1 MSSRHDSNDDSGARE
16 LDGDVQTGGGEVDP
30 EDKATELWAPVARD
44 LFKDELL
51 AKVMRNAGGPAAADE
66 HETSVVP
73 TPREPVAAPV
83 AKQAPATRSAPVTA
97 PAPALDPNDTST
109 SPGFEPAVEHSR
121 PQIPRIEPE
130 EQATV
135 SDGPEPEELP
145 TLPAEEPEEDPTL
158 PEAFLASQSIS
169 GELETAA
176 PRREPEDQDT
186 DRTPVMVDGLD
197 GETLCMSPQERAASF
212 GAKQRT
218 ADQDEDFARAEEE
231 ANRLLEEKV
240 EVSGEEGEAARRL
253 AYEAAL
259 RARDD
264 TESTVIVETPRYVK
278 PVPHECRICGH
289 KITKPRTRRL
299 RGPVHSVN
307 GFRCEKCFNV
317 FCAAHVERVSGLWES
332 IVRGARFRC
341 LLCMEDAQ
349 REIRASS
356 RPPAK

>member
-16 LDGDVQTGGGEVDP
+16 LDGDVQTSGAVDP

-51 AKVMRNAGGPAAADE
+51 AKVLRNAGGPAADE
-66 HETSVVP
+66 HEASMAP
-73 TPREPVAAPV
+73 APREP
-83 AKQAPATRSAPVTA
+83 A
-97 PAPALDPNDTST
+97 PAPAARPAPAIDPNDTST

-121 PQIPRIEPE
+121 PRIRRIEPE

-135 SDGPEPEELP
+135 PDGPEPEELP

-158 PEAFLASQSIS
+158 PEALLANQIIS
-169 GELETAA
+169 GELETSG

-186 DRTPVMVDGLD
+186 DRTPVMVEGMDGA
-197 GETLCMSPQERAASF
+197 TLCMSPQERAASF
-212 GAKQRT
+212 GAKQRS
-218 ADQDEDFARAEEE
+218 AAQDEAFAHAEEE
-231 ANRLLEEKV
+231 ANRLLENKV

-253 AYEAAL
+253 AYEAAM

-264 TESTVIVETPRYVK
+264 AESTVIVETPRYVK

-289 KITKPRTRRL
+289 KITKPRSRRL

-307 GFRCEKCFNV
+307 GFRCEECYNV

-332 IVRGARFRC
+332 IFRGARFRC
-341 LLCMEDAQ
+341 VLCMEDAK
-349 REIRASS
+349 RSMGPSS
-356 RPPAK
+356 K